1 MRRTWI
7 GLTGGIG
14 LALALACT
22 YAPWYTHSTAAFTL
36 NAFDLAEWTS
46 LHPAV
51 RASSPALLTSF
62 LLRAPQLALIAV
74 LALLANGPGDAR
86 ARWLLRAAALL
97 IALRFVP
104 PREFF
109 GSAASDPNFRQMM
122 LLAVL
127 GVGGV
132 MAAIL
137 AEKLAPRWQGLL
149 VAVALVLGIGAG
161 WWGLAR
167 AHTLLDNFE
176 IAVSVGAGAV
186 GYTAFSAL
194 VALLGLSLL
203 RRAERPGPANKKGG

>member
-1 MRRTWI
+1 M
-7 GLTGGIG
+7 GVIG
-14 LALALACT
+14 LALALACI

-51 RASSPALLTSF
+51 RASSPALLASF
-62 LLRAPQLALIAV
+62 LLRAPQLTLVAA
-74 LALLANGPGDAR
+74 LALLANGFGDAR

-97 IALRFVP
+97 IALRFLP

-122 LLAVL
+122 LLTALSMGSVL
-127 GVGGV
+127 
-132 MAAIL
+132 AAIL
-137 AEKLAPRWQGLL
+137 AQGLAPRWRGLL
-149 VAVALVLGIGAG
+149 VATLLALGVGAG

-176 IAVSVGAGAV
+176 IAVSVGVGAV
-186 GYTAFSAL
+186 GYTASSAL

>member
-1 MRRTWI
+1 VRHSWI
-7 GLTGGIG
+7 GWAGVIG

-22 YAPWYTHSTAAFTL
+22 CAPWYAHSTAAFTL

-51 RASSPALLTSF
+51 RASSPPLLTSF
-62 LLRAPQLALIAV
+62 LLRAPQLALIVA
-74 LALLANGPGDAR
+74 LALHANFLGDAR
-86 ARWLLRAAALL
+86 VRWLLRVAALV

-127 GVGGV
+127 AVGGIAV
-132 MAAIL
+132 AVL
-137 AEKLAPRWQGLL
+137 AGWLPQRWQGVL
-149 VAVALVLGIGAG
+149 VTVTLALGIGAG

-176 IAVSVGAGAV
+176 IDVSVGVGAV

-194 VALLGLSLL
+194 VAVMGLSLV
-203 RRAERPGPANKKGG
+203 RRAESLGPAHEKGG

>member
-1 MRRTWI
+1 VRRAWI
-7 GLTGGIG
+7 GLTGVIG

-22 YAPWYTHSTAAFTL
+22 YAPWHTHSTAAFTL

-62 LLRAPQLALIAV
+62 LLRVPQLALI
-74 LALLANGPGDAR
+74 LALTLHANYLGDAR
-86 ARWLLRAAALL
+86 VRWLLRAAALL
-97 IALRFVP
+97 VALRFLP

-122 LLAVL
+122 LLTGL

-132 MAAIL
+132 VAAIL
-137 AEKLAPRWQGLL
+137 AEKLARRWQGLL
-149 VAVALVLGIGAG
+149 AAALLALGIGAG

-176 IAVSVGAGAV
+176 IAVSVGVGAV

-203 RRAERPGPANKKGG
+203 RRAETPGPVNKKGG

>member
-1 MRRTWI
+1 MQHKWI
-7 GLTGGIG
+7 GPMGVIG
-14 LALALACT
+14 LALALACI

-62 LLRAPQLALIAV
+62 LLRAPQLTLVAA
-74 LALLANGPGDAR
+74 LALLANGFGDAR

-97 IALRFVP
+97 IALRFLP

-122 LLAVL
+122 LLTALSMGSVL
-127 GVGGV
+127 
-132 MAAIL
+132 AAIL
-137 AEKLAPRWQGLL
+137 VQGLAPRWRGLL
-149 VAVALVLGIGAG
+149 VATLLALGVGAG

-176 IAVSVGAGAV
+176 IAVSVGVGAV
-186 GYTAFSAL
+186 GYTASSAL

-203 RRAERPGPANKKGG
+203 RWAERPGPANKKGG

>member
-1 MRRTWI
+1 MRRAWI
-7 GLTGGIG
+7 GLTGVIG

-22 YAPWYTHSTAAFTL
+22 YAPWHTHSTAAFTL

-62 LLRAPQLALIAV
+62 LLRVPQLALI
-74 LALLANGPGDAR
+74 LALTLHANYLGDAR
-86 ARWLLRAAALL
+86 VRWLLRAAALL
-97 IALRFVP
+97 VALRFLP

-122 LLAVL
+122 LLTGL

-132 MAAIL
+132 VAAIL
-137 AEKLAPRWQGLL
+137 AEKLARRWQGLL
-149 VAVALVLGIGAG
+149 AAALLALGIGAG

-176 IAVSVGAGAV
+176 IAVSVGVGAV

-203 RRAERPGPANKKGG
+203 RRAETPGPVNKKGG

>member
-1 MRRTWI
+1 M
-7 GLTGGIG
+7 
-14 LALALACT
+14 
-22 YAPWYTHSTAAFTL
+22 
-36 NAFDLAEWTS
+36 
-46 LHPAV
+46 

-62 LLRAPQLALIAV
+62 LLRVPQLALI
-74 LALLANGPGDAR
+74 LALALHANYLGDAR
-86 ARWLLRAAALL
+86 VRWLVRVAALL
-97 IALRFVP
+97 VALRFLP

-122 LLAVL
+122 LLTGL

-132 MAAIL
+132 VAAIL
-137 AEKLAPRWQGLL
+137 AEKLARRWQGLL
-149 VAVALVLGIGAG
+149 AAALLALGIGAG

-176 IAVSVGAGAV
+176 IAVSVGVGAV

-203 RRAERPGPANKKGG
+203 RRAETPGPVNKKGG